1 MGENYKLPKLN
12 LLVIGKTGVGKST
25 MLNGLF
31 GKNLALTGAGEP
43 ITQKIEKFAPEGWP
57 IAIYDT
63 PGMELGG
70 KHSAENLLND
80 VTRLIRDKME
90 SGDIEQA
97 IHCILYCINTK
108 SSRIEPMELDF
119 LQKLTESTSQCNTP
133 VILVLTQASAKQKT
147 MEMLDAVRQARLPIC
162 KIVPLLA
169 EDDTLD
175 EGYIIKAHGLDS
187 LVETMSDVL
196 PEAVKDTFV
205 AIQIVDLDAKHVRA
219 KKAVTVTAAAAAV
232 TGAAPIPFSD
242 AALLVP
248 AQVTMLVRI
257 TAIYHIPIQKAA
269 LTTVATAAVGTVGT
283 TILGKTI
290 VSNALK
296 FIPGVGTVAGGAI
309 SATTAAALTTAL
321 GNTYIGIMTKIAK
334 GEMKTTDLSSK
345 EGQEMF
351 RREFKAQM
359 KAGKN

>member
-1 MGENYKLPKLN
+1 MEENYKLPKLN

-25 MLNGLF
+25 LLNSLF
-31 GKNLALTGAGEP
+31 GKNLALTGSGEP
-43 ITQKIEKFAPEGWP
+43 ITQDIDKFAPEGWP

-80 VTRLIRDKME
+80 VTCLIQNKMK
-90 SGDIEQA
+90 SGDFEQA
-97 IHCILYCINTK
+97 IHCILYCINVK
-108 SSRIEPMELDF
+108 SSRIEPVEQDF
-119 LQKLTESTSQCNTP
+119 LQKLTETTSQCNTP
-133 VILVLTQASAKQKT
+133 VILVLTQAATKKKT
-147 MEMLDAVRQARLPIC
+147 AEMLDAVRQARLLVR

-169 EDDTLD
+169 EDIPLD
-175 EGYIIKAHGLDS
+175 DGYTIKAHGLDA
-187 LVETMSDVL
+187 LVEAISEVL
-196 PEAVKDTFV
+196 PEAVRDTFV
-205 AIQIVDLDAKHVRA
+205 AIQIVNLDAKHASA
-219 KKAVTVTAAAAAV
+219 KKTVTAAALAAA

-248 AQVTMLVRI
+248 AQLAMLMRI
-257 TAIYHIPIQKAA
+257 TAIYRIPIQKAV
-269 LTTVATAAVGTVGT
+269 LTTIVTAAVGTVGT

-321 GNTYIGIMTKIAK
+321 GNTYIGIMTKIAR

-351 RREFKAQM
+351 KQEFKAQM
-359 KAGKN
+359 KAGKR